1 MYHLY
6 KWLNMRHA
14 FQWREMSMETF
25 WMRPDVKRVMEMP
38 LLCLYQT
45 AVGLGM
51 YQYNTIQYTDT
62 SSCFINIQSQEVDQ
76 NLR

>member
-1 MYHLY
+1 MY

-25 WMRPDVKRVMEMP
+25 WMRPGVKRVMGMP

-51 YQYNTIQYTDT
+51 YQYNTNTDI
-62 SSCFINIQSQEVDQ
+62 SSCFINIQSQEVEQ